1 MLYIFCPLYAEA
13 KPLIE
18 SMRMKPMK
26 TVFGHRCFA
35 NNEICL
41 LICGTGVLYTAAFA
55 AAVLSRGR
63 NIQGMIVYGSGAMLR
78 PLNKDYVYVTDQI
91 TNMADGR
98 TYYPDVF
105 LSLPTAPIHFVSGE
119 SLYTGQKLDGSVYD
133 MESAGLYMAGSM
145 FLRPDQ
151 MLFMRFISDH
161 GEPGTISAAKLTALS
176 AQHLQQAQSYISAF
190 YHLLQ
195 EEKNQEN
202 TTDILAE
209 NIPISVTMR
218 HQAMQMIRYARK
230 MHIPITDLEERL
242 YRINNKEEGKK
253 ILHELCTRVSR

>member
-26 TVFGHRCFA
+26 TVFGHRCFE

-91 TNMADGR
+91 TNMAAEHITR
-98 TYYPDVF
+98 
-105 LSLPTAPIHFVSGE
+105 
-119 SLYTGQKLDGSVYD
+119 
-133 MESAGLYMAGSM
+133 M
-145 FLRPDQ
+145 F
-151 MLFMRFISDH
+151 F
-161 GEPGTISAAKLTALS
+161 
-176 AQHLQQAQSYISAF
+176 
-190 YHLLQ
+190 
-195 EEKNQEN
+195 
-202 TTDILAE
+202 
-209 NIPISVTMR
+209 
-218 HQAMQMIRYARK
+218 
-230 MHIPITDLEERL
+230 
-242 YRINNKEEGKK
+242 
-253 ILHELCTRVSR
+253 